1 MKEDSHGKILVKNTA
16 FMYFR
21 MFVLFIIYF
30 YTSRVLLKELG
41 VDDFGVFS
49 LVGSVVAMFESLKV
63 LFTSSTQRFLNYSL
77 GEKNK
82 ERLSTVFNT
91 SIYINL
97 FIALVFFICYLVVF

>member
-77 GEKNK
+77 GRRTKK
-82 ERLSTVFNT
+82 DFPLSLTQA
-91 SIYINL
+91 YI
-97 FIALVFFICYLVVF
+97 